1 MQAEKPSFY
10 SLHLNPFDNKSRYH
24 DDSFNS
30 YENITQRAVLFMHA
44 RGSVG
49 TAANMQLTLVT
60 NVLVKARRVF

>member
-1 MQAEKPSFY
+1 MKILLSALY
-10 SLHLNPFDNKSRYH
+10 DRVNWV
-24 DDSFNS
+24 NS
-30 YENITQRAVLFMHA
+30 HFALFMHA